1 MLVTKYLLMSVE
13 NVGTV
18 NMFLTSICF
27 PRIFSEVIM
36 NFQNTQEEITLSVCP
51 QDMKVTNY
59 VDDETGRR
67 TIYQDC

>member
-1 MLVTKYLLMSVE
+1 
-13 NVGTV
+13 
-18 NMFLTSICF
+18 MFLTSIGF

-51 QDMKVTNY
+51 QDMRVTNY
-59 VDDETGRR
+59 VDDESGRR